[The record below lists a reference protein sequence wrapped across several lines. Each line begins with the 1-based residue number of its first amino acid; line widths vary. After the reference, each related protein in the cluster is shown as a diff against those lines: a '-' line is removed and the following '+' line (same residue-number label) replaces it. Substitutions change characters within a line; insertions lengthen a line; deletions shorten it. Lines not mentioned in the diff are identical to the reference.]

1 MTSIHFFVQWMFSIV
16 ACWCAPVYFGSGRV
30 TEMSR
35 GEWWCTSVPCGVV
48 TSGDVGLSN
57 LSLVRISITFYTM
70 VKASTPIFVL
80 LWAYLFGIERITVAL
95 ITVVIIIAAGEFLT
109 VLGEVS
115 FDRIGFVLCLS
126 ASFLSGARWTLVQ
139 LKLRSLDP
147 PLKTTIATMRLLSPS
162 MFFSLLVLSLVIEE
176 PWNRLAGDQLD
187 RITKVI
193 GLGLIGAFFAI
204 AMVLCEFYLI
214 MRSTAVVLMIGG
226 VIKEMVTIFVGV
238 FYFHDQL
245 NSVNLAGCFVV
256 FLGVLLF
263 KIVHYRDAQEVVVSD
278 ILLESERPITRCD
291 DDDDD
296 ELGDYPDGDDECGD
310 EEMLEQT
317 NNKNGCY
324 KKVSSGSD
332 IGERSYSDDLGG
344 FLGQLPGKE
353 RLELR
358 RNPSNHGNGFRDNLR
373 GDFNTLETK
382 SSHESRSP

>member
-1 MTSIHFFVQWMFSIV
+1 
-16 ACWCAPVYFGSGRV
+16 
-30 TEMSR
+30 
-35 GEWWCTSVPCGVV
+35 
-48 TSGDVGLSN
+48 
-57 LSLVRISITFYTM
+57 M

-162 MFFSLLVLSLVIEE
+162 MFFSLLFLSLIIEE
-176 PWNRLAGDQLD
+176 PWNRLAGDQFD
-187 RITKVI
+187 QISKVI

-214 MRSTAVVLMIGG
+214 MQSTAVVLMIGG

-245 NSVNLAGCFVV
+245 NAVNLAGCFVV

-278 ILLESERPITRCD
+278 ILLESERPISRCD
-291 DDDDD
+291 DDD
-296 ELGDYPDGDDECGD
+296 ELEDYADGDNECGD

-317 NNKNGCY
+317 KNNGNY

-332 IGERSYSDDLGG
+332 IAEESYCNDLDG
-344 FLGQLPGKE
+344 FLGQLPGKQ

-358 RNPSNHGNGFRDNLR
+358 RSPSNHGNGFRDNLR
-373 GDFNTLETK
+373 GQLNTLETK
-382 SSHESRSP
+382 PSYESRSP